1 MRMQAFIG
9 GVSVTLHILLPESWR
24 KNPPVIGK
32 TVWLLHDKF
41 DDSGDW
47 LSYTKAELYSTKY
60 NVALVAPSMN
70 SARYNNW
77 LGGAQWETYFVRELW
92 DYVHGMLPVLS
103 PRREDNAIFGLG
115 RGGYGAIKF
124 ALVASEQY
132 GAACAASYDDG
143 FLKGN
148 LSGTAHQFKGGSG
161 YPSPEAFLDSPDNLQ
176 RFVETYAQS
185 GKEKPLIWMA
195 ARTGD
200 KTYQSG
206 AGMKDRL
213 LSLGYEV
220 HWHREDG
227 CGGRLDQSSGGLFS
241 DWEFGDRMLE
251 QALADLM
258 RGFYKKP

>member
-1 MRMQAFIG
+1 MRLQAFIG
-9 GVSVTLHILLPESWR
+9 GVSITLHILLPEGWR
-24 KNPPVIGK
+24 KNPPSKGK

-60 NVALVAPSMN
+60 DVALIAPSMN

-77 LGGAQWETYFVRELW
+77 LGGAQWETYFVREMW

-103 PRREDNAIFGLG
+103 ERREDNAIFGLG
-115 RGGYGAIKF
+115 RGGYGALKF
-124 ALVASEQY
+124 ALIAPEQY
-132 GAACAASYDDG
+132 STALSASYDDG

-148 LSGTAHQFKGGSG
+148 LSGKAHMFKGGSG
-161 YPSPEAFLDSPDNLQ
+161 YASPEEFAASPDNLRQ
-176 RFVETYAQS
+176 YVETYALS
-185 GKEKPLIWMA
+185 GKEKPFIWMA

-206 AGMKDRL
+206 LEMKERL
-213 LSLGYEV
+213 LSLGYDV
-220 HWHREDG
+220 RWHSEDG
-227 CGGRLDQSSGGLFS
+227 CGGRLDQSSGGVFP

-251 QALADLM
+251 QALIALSNKD
-258 RGFYKKP
+258 

>member
-9 GVSVTLHILLPESWR
+9 GVSITLHILLPEGWR
-24 KNPPVIGK
+24 KNPPSKGK

-60 NVALVAPSMN
+60 DVALIAPSMN

-77 LGGAQWETYFVRELW
+77 LGGAQWETYFVREMW

-103 PRREDNAIFGLG
+103 ERREDNAIFGLG
-115 RGGYGAIKF
+115 RGGYGALKF
-124 ALVASEQY
+124 ALIAPEQY
-132 GAACAASYDDG
+132 SAALSASYDDG

-148 LSGTAHQFKGGSG
+148 LSGKAHMFKGGSG
-161 YPSPEAFLDSPDNLQ
+161 YASPEEFAASPDNLRQ
-176 RFVETYAQS
+176 YVETYALS
-185 GKEKPLIWMA
+185 GKEKPFIWMA

-206 AGMKDRL
+206 LEMKERL
-213 LSLGYEV
+213 LSLGYDV
-220 HWHREDG
+220 RWHSEAG
-227 CGGRLDQSSGGLFS
+227 CGGRLDQSSGGVFS

-251 QALADLM
+251 QALAVLSE
-258 RGFYKKP
+258 RNR

>member
-9 GVSVTLHILLPESWR
+9 GVSITLHIFFPESWR
-24 KNPPVIGK
+24 KNLPAGGR

-60 NVALVAPSMN
+60 DAALIAPSMN

-115 RGGYGAIKF
+115 RGGYGAVKF
-124 ALVASEQY
+124 ALVAPEQY
-132 GAACAASYDDG
+132 GAACTASYDDG

-148 LSGTAHQFKGGSG
+148 LNGTAHRFKGGSG

-176 RFVETYAQS
+176 KFVETYAQS
-185 GKEKPLIWMA
+185 GKEKPFLWMA

-200 KTYQSG
+200 KTYQSNI
-206 AGMKDRL
+206 GMKDRL

-220 HWHREDG
+220 QWYSEDG
-227 CGGRLDQSSGGLFS
+227 CGGRLDQSSGGVFS

-251 QALADLM
+251 QALVAL
-258 RGFYKKP
+258 REKER